1 VLCTGDPFAVQLSR
15 LLASLVKARRFGMT
29 NFRVARHGDFDCH
42 PDGARCLRVGRT
54 LLSAAFDFHLW
65 L

>member
-29 NFRVARHGDFDCH
+29 NFRVARVWILIVIG
-42 PDGARCLRVGRT
+42 VG
-54 LLSAAFDFHLW
+54 LSS
-65 L
+65 